1 MVGLRRV
8 AVVLAIATAIVC
20 ATATAASSLSL
31 HPTDWESSII
41 SVAPA
46 TDVVDIEVLN
56 GGEAMLLTVQPGHSA
71 LIVGYRNEPYL
82 RITADGEVQANLKSP
97 TWWAN
102 KTGTGTGPIPDSAG
116 PAAEPEWSTI
126 GTNGSA
132 AWHDHR
138 IHAMPGVTDGTD
150 WTVLVS
156 VDDMPLVVR
165 GRLTKLPSHAPIVEL
180 LLAILAAAVVVLL
193 GFRWAWATS
202 SAATLLGA
210 ALALIVAIGAWTA
223 TPAGF
228 THPWLALL
236 AAVLAAVFAV
246 VCFVVRNATRR
257 VRVAAIV
264 SAVASL
270 AWWAALNFSALTAV
284 FIPNSLSAGVVRLS
298 VGLAMGIVV
307 GVAVVIVVSGG
318 FTETSSPRQAVV
330 ESGNDPASV

>member
-8 AVVLAIATAIVC
+8 AAVLTIATAIVC

-31 HPTDWESSII
+31 HPTNWESSII
-41 SVAPA
+41 SIAPA

-56 GGEAMLLTVQPGHSA
+56 GGEAMLLAVQPGHSA

-82 RITADGEVQANLKSP
+82 RITADGDVQANLKSP

-102 KTGTGTGPIPDSAG
+102 KTGTGTGAIPDSAD

-156 VDDMPLVVR
+156 VDDMPLVIR
-165 GRLTKLPSHAPIVEL
+165 GRLDKLPAHAPMVEL
-180 LLAILAAAVVVLL
+180 LLAIVAAAVVVLL
-193 GFRWAWATS
+193 GFRWAWTTS

-223 TPAGF
+223 TPSGF

-246 VCFVVRNATRR
+246 ASFVVRNASRR
-257 VRVAAIV
+257 LRVAAMV
-264 SAVASL
+264 SAVAAL
-270 AWWAALNFSALTAV
+270 AWWVALNFSALTAV

-298 VGLAMGIVV
+298 VGLAMGMVV

-330 ESGNDPASV
+330 ESGNDPAPV

>member
-8 AVVLAIATAIVC
+8 AVVLTIATAIVC

-82 RITADGEVQANLKSP
+82 RITPDGEVQANLKSP

-102 KTGTGTGPIPDSAG
+102 KTGTGTGAIPDSAD

-180 LLAILAAAVVVLL
+180 LLAIIAAAVVVLL
-193 GFRWAWATS
+193 GFRWAWTTS

-246 VCFVVRNATRR
+246 TCFMVRNATRR
-257 VRVAAIV
+257 VRVAAMV
-264 SAVASL
+264 SAVAAL
-270 AWWAALNFSALTAV
+270 AWWVALNFSALTAV

-330 ESGNDPASV
+330 ESGNDPAPV